1 MTRTLLSPFGLLTL
15 TGAAALVVAASAAA
29 QDAPLRGPSQ
39 VDPRWHALVGGTVIP
54 EPGQRIENAT
64 VVVRDGVIQSI
75 EEGGEAP
82 AGARVW
88 DCSDLI
94 LHAGFIESHVGVEA
108 TKPEADAFGGYW
120 QSNLVVPQRSAL
132 DGKRL
137 ADDKA
142 KDLRALGF
150 TAAAIAPEDGILR
163 GTAAVVALGSNGSEI
178 ESASAEV
185 IVDEVYQAVSFT
197 TAGWGS
203 DGILTYPTSEMGA
216 IALLRQAFSE
226 AERYEEC
233 LAIDEANP
241 QGHEPPQPN
250 EALQAIAE
258 AGADTTI
265 LFVSRNELQ
274 TLRAAKL
281 ASELGR
287 SMLVMGT
294 GTEFRRLDAIA
305 GLGMPMVIPVSFP
318 EAPDVSTAEKAAG
331 QSLRALWGWEE
342 APSNPRRLVEAG
354 VTIALS
360 TQGLEKRSDFPGALR
375 KAIERGLEGE
385 EALRALTTT
394 PAMLLGLDDRLG
406 RLAPGML
413 AHIVVREGEPFA
425 KDGKVRDVW
434 VGGKR
439 FGINKASL
447 PSLDGAFDFAIP
459 TLAGATDVTGEVVV
473 RDRKTLEFTVG
484 DKTIKAKK
492 VKYGPY
498 HVHFHIAAADLED
511 DAEGFFVGSGL
522 FEGESIHGTLAAP
535 DGSSQFWTAVRT
547 GDAPEPTEGPES
559 KEGDDKKGRGKE
571 TKEDPAAA
579 APAAEAAAGDD
590 AALEGDEDAG
600 AADAPEAL
608 EESTG
613 DSASSDE
620 AANEESASG
629 AEEAS
634 GDEAAV
640 DAEVDAGGDADAEAD
655 ATPEGPPELR
665 PLPVP
670 FGAYGRLDAAEVR
683 NAIFRGATVWT
694 SAEAGIVEGAVVVIE
709 DGLIRY
715 VGPEEFAPQIEGLEE
730 VDATGMHI
738 TPGLIDCHSHTGI
751 SGGVNEVGRRVTSEV
766 RVEDVIDPDD
776 MNFYRQLA
784 GGLTAANQLHGSANA
799 IGGQNSVVKLRW
811 GVLYPDEMLAEGA
824 MPGIKFALGEN
835 PKRVAAGSDRPGEY
849 PTTRMGVEALIRDRL
864 MAGKEYREE
873 WDRYDALSEYERRA
887 VMPPKENLE
896 LAALG
901 EIVAGER
908 WIHSH
913 SYRQDEIL
921 MLGRLAQEF
930 GFKIGTFQHV
940 LEGYKVADAIA
951 ESAVGASTFSDWW
964 AYKFEV
970 IDAIPHNAAIMAE
983 VGVNVSINSDSD
995 EHARRLNTEAAKAMK
1010 YGGMSPE
1017 EALKLVTL
1025 NPAIQLGLGDRTGSL
1040 EAGKD
1045 ADLAIWSGNPLSYA
1059 SRCVSTWVDGAE
1071 LFSAAE
1077 DARLRAEGEV
1087 ERQRIIQKILA
1098 EGGGSKDKKRG
1109 GGPGGP
1115 GTEDIS
1121 SMELD
1126 ALRDQM
1132 EALWRSGVD
1141 PSLARPGVCGCFDIL
1156 FEEAAARA
1164 KRNR

>member
-1 MTRTLLSPFGLLTL
+1 MTRNLPRPAGLLTL
-15 TGAAALVVAASAAA
+15 SGLAVLAAASTFAAPL

-54 EPGQRIENAT
+54 EPGQRMENAT
-64 VVVRDGVIQSI
+64 VVIRDGMIQSI
-75 EEGGEAP
+75 ETDGAAP
-82 AGARVW
+82 EGARVW
-88 DCSDLI
+88 DCTDLI

-108 TKPEADAFGGYW
+108 NKPAAEAFGGYW
-120 QSNLVVPQRSAL
+120 QSDLVVPQRSAL
-132 DGKRL
+132 DGTRL
-137 ADDKA
+137 GEDKA
-142 KDLRALGF
+142 KELRSLGF

-163 GTAAVVALGSNGSEI
+163 GTAAVVAIGSAGSEI
-178 ESASAEV
+178 ESASTEV
-185 IVDEVYQAVSFT
+185 IADEVYQAVSFS

-203 DGILTYPTSEMGA
+203 DGLLTYPTSEMGS
-216 IALLRQAFSE
+216 IALLRQAFSD
-226 AERYEEC
+226 ADRYEEC

-241 QGHEPPQPN
+241 NGHEPPQPN

-258 AGADTTI
+258 AGTDTTV

-281 ASELGR
+281 AAELGR

-294 GTEFRRLDAIA
+294 GTEFRRLEAIA
-305 GLGMPMVIPVSFP
+305 GLGMPMVIPVAFP

-331 QSLRALWGWEE
+331 QSLRVLWGWEE

-360 TQGLEKRSDFPGALR
+360 TQGLEKRSEFPGAMR
-375 KAIERGLEGE
+375 KAIERGLDSD
-385 EALRALTTT
+385 EALRALTMT
-394 PAMLLGLDDRLG
+394 PARLLGLDDRLG

-434 VGGKR
+434 VGGKPFR
-439 FGINKASL
+439 VNKATL
-447 PSLDGAFDFAIP
+447 PSLDGAYGFSIP
-459 TLAGATDVTGEVVV
+459 ALGSATDVTGEVIV
-473 RDRKTLEFTVG
+473 RDRKTLEFVIG
-484 DKTIKAKK
+484 DKTVKAKK

-498 HVHFHIAAADLED
+498 HVHFHLAAGDLED

-522 FEGESIHGTLAAP
+522 FEGEKIHGTLAAP
-535 DGSSQFWTAVRT
+535 DGSSQFWTAART
-547 GDAPEPTEGPES
+547 GDAPEPAKEDKNEDA
-559 KEGDDKKGRGKE
+559 EGDA
-571 TKEDPAAA
+571 KEDAKPGDQD
-579 APAAEAAAGDD
+579 AP
-590 AALEGDEDAG
+590 DAG
-600 AADAPEAL
+600 
-608 EESTG
+608 EETAG
-613 DSASSDE
+613 EEETPSDE
-620 AANEESASG
+620 AEVTG
-629 AEEAS
+629 AEEP
-634 GDEAAV
+634 
-640 DAEVDAGGDADAEAD
+640 DAEEPEEEKAD
-655 ATPEGPPELR
+655 ATDEPKGPPELR
-665 PLPVP
+665 ELPIP
-670 FGAYGRLDAAEVR
+670 FGAYGRIGAAEVR

-709 DGLIRY
+709 DGVIRY
-715 VGPEEFAPQIEGLEE
+715 VGPEEFAPQLDDLEE

-766 RVEDVIDPDD
+766 RIEDVIDPDD

-799 IGGQNSVVKLRW
+799 IGGQNAVVKLRW
-811 GVLYPDEMLAEGA
+811 GTLYPDDMLAEGA

-835 PKRVAAGSDRPGEY
+835 PKRVAAGSDRANEY

-873 WDRYDALSEYERRA
+873 WDRYESLSEYERRA
-887 VMPPKENLE
+887 VMPPKVNLE
-896 LAALG
+896 LEALG

-1040 EAGKD
+1040 ETGKD

-1059 SRCVSTWVDGAE
+1059 SRCVSTWVDGTE
-1071 LFSAAE
+1071 LFNAAE
-1077 DARLRAEGEV
+1077 DAQLRADGEV

-1098 EGGGSKDKKRG
+1098 EGGGAKEKKRG

-1115 GTEDIS
+1115 GAEDIS

>member
-1 MTRTLLSPFGLLTL
+1 MTRIPLGPLGLFTLA
-15 TGAAALVVAASAAA
+15 GAATLGAALPATAVPKAST
-29 QDAPLRGPSQ
+29 QEAPLRGPRK

-64 VVVRDGVIQSI
+64 VVLRDGVIESVTP
-75 EEGGEAP
+75 GGEAP
-82 AGARVW
+82 EGARVW
-88 DCSDLI
+88 DCTDLI

-108 TKPEADAFGGYW
+108 TKPEAEAFGGYW

-137 ADDKA
+137 EDGTA
-142 KDLRALGF
+142 KELRSLGF

-163 GTAAVVALGSNGSEI
+163 GTAAVVAIGSAGSEI
-178 ESASAEV
+178 EAATAEV
-185 IVDEVYQAVSFT
+185 LAAEAYQAVSFS
-197 TAGWGS
+197 TAGRGS
-203 DGILTYPTSEMGA
+203 EGLLTYPTSEMGA
-216 IALLRQAFSE
+216 IALLRQAFFDADHSE
-226 AERYEEC
+226 RSMAVD
-233 LAIDEANP
+233 AAKS
-241 QGHEPPQPN
+241 QGHEPPQPSA
-250 EALQAIAE
+250 ALQAINE
-258 AGADTTI
+258 AGADVPM
-265 LFVSRNELQ
+265 LFIARNELQ

-281 ASELGR
+281 AQELGR
-287 SMLVMGT
+287 SMFLMGT

-305 GLGMPMVIPVSFP
+305 GLGTPMVIPVSFP

-331 QSLRALWGWEE
+331 ASLRDLWGWEA

-360 TQGLEKRSDFPGALR
+360 TMGLEKRAEFTKAVA
-375 KAIERGLEGE
+375 KAIKQGLGE
-385 EALRALTTT
+385 DEALRALTTT
-394 PAMLLGLDDRLG
+394 PAELLGLGDRLG

-425 KDGKVRDVW
+425 KDSKIRDVW
-434 VGGKR
+434 VGGKP
-439 FGINKASL
+439 FQINKPTP
-447 PSLDGAFDFAIP
+447 PSLDGTYGFAIP
-459 TLAGATDVTGEVVV
+459 SLGTATDVNGEVVV

-484 DKTIKAKK
+484 DKTIEAKK
-492 VKYGPY
+492 VKFGPF
-498 HVHFHIAAADLED
+498 HVHFHLSAADIED
-511 DAEGFFVGSGL
+511 GAEGVYTGSGM
-522 FEGESIHGTLAAP
+522 FQAESIHGTLAAP

-547 GDAPEPTEGPES
+547 GDAPK
-559 KEGDDKKGRGKE
+559 KEKPDKKGEKNTAEDSSEPDKE
-571 TKEDPAAA
+571 AAADEAEDTAAPEEAA
-579 APAAEAAAGDD
+579 APGDAGDSSD
-590 AALEGDEDAG
+590 T
-600 AADAPEAL
+600 ADA
-608 EESTG
+608 EES
-613 DSASSDE
+613 DASDE
-620 AANEESASG
+620 EPA
-629 AEEAS
+629 
-634 GDEAAV
+634 
-640 DAEVDAGGDADAEAD
+640 ADAEA
-655 ATPEGPPELR
+655 GPPELEDL
-665 PLPVP
+665 PLP
-670 FGAYGRLDAAEVR
+670 FGAYGRLEAPVAR
-683 NAIFRGATVWT
+683 NVIFRGATVWT
-694 SAEAGIVEGAVVVIE
+694 SAEAGTVEGAVVVIE
-709 DGLIRY
+709 DGVIRY
-715 VGPEEFAPQIEGLEE
+715 VGPGELAPQLEGLEE

-766 RVEDVIDPDD
+766 RIEDVIDPDD

-799 IGGQNSVVKLRW
+799 IGGQNSVIKLRW
-811 GVLYPDEMLAEGA
+811 GVLYPDEMLIESA

-864 MAGKEYREE
+864 VAGKEYREA
-873 WDRYDALSEYERRA
+873 WDRYNASSAFERRS
-887 VMPPKENLE
+887 VLPPKVNLE
-896 LAALG
+896 LQAMG
-901 EIVAGER
+901 EIIAGER

-940 LEGYKVADAIA
+940 LEGYKVADAIK

-995 EHARRLNTEAAKAMK
+995 EHARRLNTEAGKAMK
-1010 YGGMSPE
+1010 YGGMSAD

-1025 NPAIQLGLGDRTGSL
+1025 NPAIQLGIADRTGSL

-1071 LFSAAE
+1071 LFSAEE
-1077 DARLRAEGEV
+1077 DARLRDEAEV
-1087 ERQRIIQKILA
+1087 NRQRIIQKILA
-1098 EGGGSKDKKRG
+1098 EGGGAKDKKRG
-1109 GGPGGP
+1109 KGEGGPGM
-1115 GTEDIS
+1115 EDVA